1 MIDEEGKDGRLVV
14 SRPRKEGRDK
24 EEGYIWEAEQLSK
37 LPIEKLPIE
46 LPIDHE
52 SSGILC
58 CITFVGNHEKPTYRL
73 LDSNRGPEGDP
84 WRRSCPA

>member
-1 MIDEEGKDGRLVV
+1 MIDEGGVDGRLVV
-14 SRPRKEGRDK
+14 IRPRKEGSRK

-52 SSGILC
+52 SSGIPWC
-58 CITFVGNHEKPTYRL
+58 VTFVGNHEKPTYRL
-73 LDSNRGPEGDP
+73 IDSNRGPEGDP